1 MQREQVQNALAEL
14 IDEESGR
21 PFLEAG
27 LIRDVM
33 VNESYVALTL
43 LLHSEESGQEDN
55 YRAKLKEILGKIG
68 VPDVHVR
75 FKVITKQEKD
85 EIASGGGATTP
96 KTARIPAAKQALAPI
111 ASPDSGVQFLAIAS
125 GKGGVGKSTVTVNLA
140 SALHRAG
147 KRVGIIDADIYGFSI
162 PRMLG
167 IEEVRQTD
175 KNNLV
180 PIERYGMHIIST
192 GFFVSEHNPV
202 IWRGPMLG
210 KMLNT
215 FLNEVKWPELDY
227 MIIDLPPGT
236 GDVALDVNRRI
247 PQCSEIIVTTPH
259 ATASGVATRAGAM
272 AIQTEHRILGVVE
285 NMSYYEDELG
295 KKHYLF
301 GRSGG
306 IQLAE
311 RLQTELL
318 AQIPIDTL
326 ENEQEDPDFST
337 SIYKPDTKNGSIY
350 SDLAQQ
356 VIKQLDA

>member
-1 MQREQVQNALAEL
+1 MQRELVEKALAEL
-14 IDEESGR
+14 IDDESGR
-21 PFLEAG
+21 PFLDTG

-33 VNESYVALTL
+33 VNERQVALTL
-43 LLHSEESGQEDN
+43 LLHSEESGEEALF
-55 YRAKLKEILGKIG
+55 RTKLTEKLNAIG
-68 VPDVHVR
+68 VQDVHIRV
-75 FKVITKQEKD
+75 KSITKQEKD
-85 EIASGGGATTP
+85 AIVSGAYAP
-96 KTARIPAAKQALAPI
+96 KPARIPSAKQELAPI
-111 ASPDSGVQFLAIAS
+111 ASPDSSVKFLAVAS

-140 SALHRAG
+140 SALVRAG
-147 KRVGIIDADIYGFSI
+147 KRVGVIDADIYGFSI

-167 IEEVRQTD
+167 VEDVRQTD
-175 KNNLV
+175 KNHIV
-180 PIERYGMHIIST
+180 PVERYGMHIIST

-236 GDVALDVNRRI
+236 GDVALDINRRI
-247 PQCSEIIVTTPH
+247 PQCAEIIVTTPH

-285 NMSYYEDELG
+285 NMSYYEDETG

-306 IQLAE
+306 KQLAE

-318 AQIPIDTL
+318 AQIPIDTPPNDQD
-326 ENEQEDPDFST
+326 EPDFST
-337 SIYKPDTKNGSIY
+337 SIYKPETTNGAIY
-350 SDLAQQ
+350 ANLAQQ
-356 VIKQLDA
+356 VIKQLEA